1 MNTFTI
7 TLSNGRQFSGITMNG
22 SMFVSKTE
30 ITADDLSRE
39 ALKTVT
45 IAETD
50 GDKTT
55 TTVLANT
62 ICDAI
67 LHWPE
72 GWLFNIREMSEVE
85 SNKARIESLLDD
97 LTNTQMALCDVY
109 EMIGG

>member
-55 TTVLANT
+55 TSTLANAV
-62 ICDAI
+62 CDAI

-72 GWLFNIREMSEVE
+72 GWLFNLRQMTQQEIERMELEMRLEE
-85 SNKARIESLLDD
+85 AEAALIEL
-97 LTNTQMALCDVY
+97 AA
-109 EMIGG
+109 MIGGE